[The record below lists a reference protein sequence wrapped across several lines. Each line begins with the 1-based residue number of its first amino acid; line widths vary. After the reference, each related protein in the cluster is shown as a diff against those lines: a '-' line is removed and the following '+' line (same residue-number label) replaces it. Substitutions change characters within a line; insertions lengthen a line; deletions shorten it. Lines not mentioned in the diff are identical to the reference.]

1 MKKTTNL
8 MGKIIIV
15 LLLTLM
21 VFSPNLLTA
30 KAASYSYD
38 FWKNVIPSA
47 EGLAYS
53 DTYYSDSIRNLDGSE
68 LTNKITYD
76 NLTDM
81 ATYQDKIYVL
91 DSKKN
96 TKVEVLKSQVVNGF
110 AYPAM
115 EGNGISSVYILNQDF
130 QLVEELNEFRIT
142 DEVKKKLQ
150 DYYNF
155 YYESYQIVN
164 ENLVA
169 REFINFYQNDSE
181 KYTLTLSA
189 GSKEIVVTEF
199 VYAPY
204 TYISKEQPG
213 YYTYDNTLLELS
225 INGEKIDKSLW
236 RWEAVEIYK
245 KDENNEDVLS
255 HIEYKIVLDDS
266 LKSNKDIAVEVQI
279 LVPSTIGKS
288 PYVPYSKDPSKLAIR
303 LNNASGITVTKDGM
317 YIADS
322 GNARII
328 RVNKQGEEWVVDG
341 VYLTPDDNIFYQ
353 ISSNISIV
361 DVTGVT
367 LFNPQKVAVDQTG
380 RLYCIAQNVYEG
392 IMEFHT
398 SGSFNRFLGKNEV
411 VANPLKKFWTKIFSE
426 TQLASLNLD
435 LPPEFTNIAMD
446 ENGFLYV
453 TSHPDAD
460 ATTNAN
466 MVKMINT
473 SGKDI
478 MKRNGYV
485 TPDGDA
491 VYLTTSTEEGV
502 IIGMSNLVGITVSK
516 NGNFTI
522 VDELRGRLF
531 TYDNE
536 GNLLYITGEQP
547 GGNSSSGSTTLSS
560 SIIDPVAIRYFYRD
574 SGEVDEN
581 GNPIQEEVLL
591 VLDTVSKSIILFQT
605 TEFGEAVNKATE
617 LYQNGIVQDEYL
629 LDANG
634 EIVLDSEGNPI
645 IEQYGAETYWQQ
657 VVKMNTNYELAY
669 LGIGKALLRRG
680 EYKEAMDYFEL
691 AHSATYYSKAYSE
704 YRDAILSKNFSWIM
718 TAVILV
724 VVLWIVLSYRK
735 YLKKKNLA
743 LAAATAMNEE
753 KAAIL
758 SGRITAL
765 HRENQEEEKINEDEE
780 DDLNEETQDVKKFS
794 WSKVW
799 NSIKYFF
806 KETVGYP
813 LYILTHPIQGFT
825 DFKIEKK
832 GKMWVSIVILL
843 MYVLMEIL
851 AYQYEGIITNTNNPQ
866 KFNSIQILIY
876 GVLPPIVLAVANW
889 SVTTFLDGKG
899 KMKEIFMMICYSLFP
914 VTVFGFLN
922 ILLSNVMT
930 LDEAQFITLI
940 NIIGW
945 VLTGIMAFMGLVVIH
960 EYGVGK
966 TIWSIILTIVA
977 TLIIAFIA
985 LLVFDLVQQ
994 MYGFV
999 YSLYKEITTRYF

>member
-8 MGKIIIV
+8 IGKIIIV

-96 TKVEVLKSQVVNGF
+96 MKVEVLKSQVVNGF

-204 TYISKEQPG
+204 TYISKAEPG

-245 KDENNEDVLS
+245 KDENNEDVFS

-426 TQLASLNLD
+426 TQIASLNLD

-446 ENGFLYV
+446 ENGFLYA

-780 DDLNEETQDVKKFS
+780 DDLNEETQEVKKFS

-889 SVTTFLDGKG
+889 SVTTLLDGKG

>member
-1 MKKTTNL
+1 MRKTTNL

-21 VFSPNLLTA
+21 VFSPNLLIA

-181 KYTLTLSA
+181 KYSLTLSA

-204 TYISKEQPG
+204 TYISKDEPG

-245 KDENNEDVLS
+245 KDENNEDVFS

-266 LKSNKDIAVEVQI
+266 LVSNQNVIVEAEI
-279 LVPSTIGKS
+279 LVPSTIGKA
-288 PYVPYSKDPSKLAIR
+288 PYLPYSKDPSKLAIR

-426 TQLASLNLD
+426 TQIASLNLD

-446 ENGFLYV
+446 ENGFLYA

-574 SGEVDEN
+574 SGEVDED

-629 LDANG
+629 LDENG

-645 IEQYGAETYWQQ
+645 IKQYGAETYWQQ

-765 HRENQEEEKINEDEE
+765 HRENQDEEKMNDSED

-794 WSKVW
+794 WLKIW

-876 GVLPPIVLAVANW
+876 GVLPPIILAVTNW
-889 SVTTFLDGKG
+889 SVTTLLDGKG

-922 ILLSNVMT
+922 IILSNVMT

>member
-1 MKKTTNL
+1 MRKTTNL

-21 VFSPNLLTA
+21 VFSPNLLIA

-181 KYTLTLSA
+181 KYSLTLSA

-204 TYISKEQPG
+204 TYISKDEPG

-245 KDENNEDVLS
+245 KDENNEDVFS

-266 LKSNKDIAVEVQI
+266 LVSNQNVIVEAEI
-279 LVPSTIGKS
+279 LVPSTIGKA
-288 PYVPYSKDPSKLAIR
+288 PYLPYSKDPSKLAIR

-426 TQLASLNLD
+426 TQIASLNLD

-446 ENGFLYV
+446 ENGFLYA

-574 SGEVDEN
+574 SGEVDED

-629 LDANG
+629 LDENG

-645 IEQYGAETYWQQ
+645 IKQYGAETYWQQ

-794 WSKVW
+794 WLKIW

-889 SVTTFLDGKG
+889 SVTTLLDGKG

-914 VTVFGFLN
+914 VIVFGFLN

>member
-204 TYISKEQPG
+204 TYISKDEPG

-245 KDENNEDVLS
+245 KDENNEDVFS

-328 RVNKQGEEWVVDG
+328 RVNKQGEEWVVDC

-426 TQLASLNLD
+426 TQIASLNLD

-446 ENGFLYV
+446 ENGFLYA

-758 SGRITAL
+758 SGKITAL

-889 SVTTFLDGKG
+889 SVTTLLDGKG

>member
-1 MKKTTNL
+1 MRKTTNL

-181 KYTLTLSA
+181 KYSLTLSA

-204 TYISKEQPG
+204 TYISKEEPG

-245 KDENNEDVLS
+245 KDENNEDVFS

-266 LKSNKDIAVEVQI
+266 LVSNQNVIVEAEI
-279 LVPSTIGKS
+279 LVPSTIGKA
-288 PYVPYSKDPSKLAIR
+288 PYLPYSKDPSKLAIR

-328 RVNKQGEEWVVDG
+328 RVNKQGDEWVVDG

-426 TQLASLNLD
+426 TQIASLNLD

-446 ENGFLYV
+446 ENGFLYA

-574 SGEVDEN
+574 SGEVDED

-629 LDANG
+629 LDENG

-645 IEQYGAETYWQQ
+645 IKQYGAETYWQQ

-765 HRENQEEEKINEDEE
+765 HRENQDEEKMNDSED

-794 WSKVW
+794 WLKIW

-876 GVLPPIVLAVANW
+876 GVLPPIILAVTNW
-889 SVTTFLDGKG
+889 SVTTLLDGKG

-922 ILLSNVMT
+922 IILSNVMT

>member
-1 MKKTTNL
+1 MRKTTNL

-47 EGLAYS
+47 KGLAYS

-181 KYTLTLSA
+181 KYSLTLSA

-204 TYISKEQPG
+204 TYISKDEPG

-245 KDENNEDVLS
+245 KDENNEDVFS

-266 LKSNKDIAVEVQI
+266 LVSNQNVIVEAEI
-279 LVPSTIGKS
+279 LVPSTIGKA
-288 PYVPYSKDPSKLAIR
+288 PYLPYSKDPSKLAIR

-328 RVNKQGEEWVVDG
+328 RVNKQGDEWVVDG

-426 TQLASLNLD
+426 TQIASLNLD

-446 ENGFLYV
+446 ENGFLYA

-574 SGEVDEN
+574 SGEVDED

-629 LDANG
+629 LDENG

-645 IEQYGAETYWQQ
+645 IKQYGAETYWQQ

-765 HRENQEEEKINEDEE
+765 HRENQDEEKMNDSED

-794 WSKVW
+794 WLKIW

-876 GVLPPIVLAVANW
+876 GVLPPIILAVTNW
-889 SVTTFLDGKG
+889 SVTTLLDGKG

-922 ILLSNVMT
+922 IILSNVMT

>member
-38 FWKNVIPSA
+38 FFKNVIPSA

-91 DSKKN
+91 VSKKN

-204 TYISKEQPG
+204 TYISKDEPG

-245 KDENNEDVLS
+245 KDENNEDVFS

-426 TQLASLNLD
+426 TQIASLNLD

-446 ENGFLYV
+446 ENGFLYA

-889 SVTTFLDGKG
+889 SVTTLLDGKG

>member
-1 MKKTTNL
+1 MRKTTNL

-181 KYTLTLSA
+181 KYSLTLSA

-204 TYISKEQPG
+204 TYISKDEPG

-245 KDENNEDVLS
+245 KDENNEDVFS

-266 LKSNKDIAVEVQI
+266 LVSNQNVIVEAEI
-279 LVPSTIGKS
+279 LVPSTIGKA
-288 PYVPYSKDPSKLAIR
+288 PYLPYSKDPSKLAIR

-426 TQLASLNLD
+426 TQIASLNLD

-446 ENGFLYV
+446 ENGFLYA

-574 SGEVDEN
+574 SGEVDED

-629 LDANG
+629 LDENG

-645 IEQYGAETYWQQ
+645 IKQYGAETYWQQ

-765 HRENQEEEKINEDEE
+765 HRENQDEEKMNDSEE

-794 WSKVW
+794 WLKIW

-876 GVLPPIVLAVANW
+876 GVLPPIILAVTNW
-889 SVTTFLDGKG
+889 SVTTLLDGKG

-922 ILLSNVMT
+922 IILSNVMT

>member
-1 MKKTTNL
+1 
-8 MGKIIIV
+8 
-15 LLLTLM
+15 M

-181 KYTLTLSA
+181 KYSLTLSA

-204 TYISKEQPG
+204 TYISKDEPG

-245 KDENNEDVLS
+245 KDENNEDVFS

-266 LKSNKDIAVEVQI
+266 LVSNQNVIVEAEI
-279 LVPSTIGKS
+279 LVPSTIGKA
-288 PYVPYSKDPSKLAIR
+288 PYLPYSKDPSKLAIR

-328 RVNKQGEEWVVDG
+328 RVNKQGDEWVVDG

-426 TQLASLNLD
+426 TQIASLNLD

-446 ENGFLYV
+446 ENGFLYA

-574 SGEVDEN
+574 SGEVDED

-629 LDANG
+629 LDENG

-645 IEQYGAETYWQQ
+645 IKQYGAETYWQQ

-743 LAAATAMNEE
+743 LVAATAMNEE

-765 HRENQEEEKINEDEE
+765 HRENQDEEKMNDSED

-794 WSKVW
+794 WLKIW

-876 GVLPPIVLAVANW
+876 GVLPPIILAVTNW
-889 SVTTFLDGKG
+889 SVTTLLDGKG

-922 ILLSNVMT
+922 IILSNVMT

>member
-110 AYPAM
+110 AYPTM

-204 TYISKEQPG
+204 TYISKDEPG

-245 KDENNEDVLS
+245 KDENNEDVFS

-426 TQLASLNLD
+426 TQIASLNLD

-446 ENGFLYV
+446 ENGFLYA

-889 SVTTFLDGKG
+889 SVTTLLDGKG

>member
-1 MKKTTNL
+1 

-30 KAASYSYD
+30 KAASYNYD

-169 REFINFYQNDSE
+169 REFINFYRNDSE
-181 KYTLTLSA
+181 KYSLTLSA
-189 GSKEIVVTEF
+189 GSKEIIVTEF

-204 TYISKEQPG
+204 TYISKEEPG

-245 KDENNEDVLS
+245 KDENNEDVFS

-266 LKSNKDIAVEVQI
+266 LVSNQNVIVEAEI
-279 LVPSTIGKS
+279 LVPSTIGKA
-288 PYVPYSKDPSKLAIR
+288 PYLPYSKDPSKLAIR

-328 RVNKQGEEWVVDG
+328 RVNKQGDEWVVDG

-426 TQLASLNLD
+426 TQIASLNLD

-446 ENGFLYV
+446 ENGFLYA
-453 TSHPDAD
+453 TSHLDAD

-574 SGEVDEN
+574 SGEVDED

-629 LDANG
+629 LDENG

-645 IEQYGAETYWQQ
+645 IKQYGAETYWQQ

-765 HRENQEEEKINEDEE
+765 HRENQDEEKMNDSED

-794 WSKVW
+794 WLKIW

-876 GVLPPIVLAVANW
+876 GVLPPIILAVTNW
-889 SVTTFLDGKG
+889 SVTTLLDGKG

-922 ILLSNVMT
+922 IILSNVMT

>member
-8 MGKIIIV
+8 IGKIIIV

-204 TYISKEQPG
+204 TYISKAEPG

-245 KDENNEDVLS
+245 KDENNEDVFS

-426 TQLASLNLD
+426 TQIASLNLD

-446 ENGFLYV
+446 ENGFLYA

-780 DDLNEETQDVKKFS
+780 DDLNEETQEVKKFS
-794 WSKVW
+794 WPKVW

-889 SVTTFLDGKG
+889 SVTTLLDGKG

>member
-204 TYISKEQPG
+204 TYISKDEPG

-245 KDENNEDVLS
+245 KDENNEDVFS

-426 TQLASLNLD
+426 TQIASLNLD

-446 ENGFLYV
+446 ENGFLYA

-758 SGRITAL
+758 SGKITAL

-851 AYQYEGIITNTNNPQ
+851 AYQYEGIITNTNNPL

-889 SVTTFLDGKG
+889 SVTTLLDGKG

>member
-1 MKKTTNL
+1 MRKTTNL

-21 VFSPNLLTA
+21 VFSPNLLIA

-181 KYTLTLSA
+181 KYSLTLSA

-204 TYISKEQPG
+204 TYISKDEPG

-245 KDENNEDVLS
+245 KDENNEDVFS

-266 LKSNKDIAVEVQI
+266 LVSNQNVIVEAEI
-279 LVPSTIGKS
+279 LVPSTIGKA
-288 PYVPYSKDPSKLAIR
+288 PYLPYSKDPSKLAIR

-426 TQLASLNLD
+426 TQIASLNLD

-446 ENGFLYV
+446 ENGFLYA
-453 TSHPDAD
+453 TSHLDAD

-574 SGEVDEN
+574 SGEVDED

-629 LDANG
+629 LDENG

-645 IEQYGAETYWQQ
+645 IKQYGAETYWQQ

-765 HRENQEEEKINEDEE
+765 HRENQDEEKMNDSED

-794 WSKVW
+794 WLKIW

-876 GVLPPIVLAVANW
+876 GVLPPIILAVTNW
-889 SVTTFLDGKG
+889 SVTTLLDGKG

-922 ILLSNVMT
+922 IILSNVMT

>member
-1 MKKTTNL
+1 MRKTTNL

-181 KYTLTLSA
+181 KYSLTLSA

-204 TYISKEQPG
+204 TYISKDEPG

-245 KDENNEDVLS
+245 KDENNEDVFS

-266 LKSNKDIAVEVQI
+266 LVSNQNVIVEAEI
-279 LVPSTIGKS
+279 LVPSTIGKA
-288 PYVPYSKDPSKLAIR
+288 PYLPYSKDPSKLAIR

-328 RVNKQGEEWVVDG
+328 RVNKQGDEWVVDG

-426 TQLASLNLD
+426 TQIASLNLD

-446 ENGFLYV
+446 ENGFLYA
-453 TSHPDAD
+453 TSHSDAD

-574 SGEVDEN
+574 SGEVDED

-629 LDANG
+629 LDENG

-645 IEQYGAETYWQQ
+645 IKQYGAETYWQQ

-765 HRENQEEEKINEDEE
+765 HRENQDEEKMNDSEE

-794 WSKVW
+794 WLKIW

-876 GVLPPIVLAVANW
+876 GVLPPIILAVTNW
-889 SVTTFLDGKG
+889 SVTTLLDGKG

-922 ILLSNVMT
+922 IILSNVMT

>member
-1 MKKTTNL
+1 MRKTTNL

-181 KYTLTLSA
+181 KYSLTLSA

-204 TYISKEQPG
+204 TYISKDEPG

-245 KDENNEDVLS
+245 KDENNEDVFS

-266 LKSNKDIAVEVQI
+266 LVSNQNVIVEAEI
-279 LVPSTIGKS
+279 LVPSTIGKA
-288 PYVPYSKDPSKLAIR
+288 PYLPYSKDPSKLAIR

-426 TQLASLNLD
+426 TQIASLNLD

-446 ENGFLYV
+446 ENGFLYA

-485 TPDGDA
+485 TLDGDA

-574 SGEVDEN
+574 SGEVDED

-629 LDANG
+629 LDENG

-645 IEQYGAETYWQQ
+645 IKQYGAETYWQQ

-765 HRENQEEEKINEDEE
+765 HRENQDEEKMNDSED

-794 WSKVW
+794 WLKIW

-876 GVLPPIVLAVANW
+876 GVLPPIILAVTNW
-889 SVTTFLDGKG
+889 SVTTLLDGKG

-922 ILLSNVMT
+922 IILSNVMT

>member
-38 FWKNVIPSA
+38 FWKNVIPSV

-204 TYISKEQPG
+204 TYISKDEPG

-245 KDENNEDVLS
+245 KDENNEDVFS

-426 TQLASLNLD
+426 TQIASLNLD

-446 ENGFLYV
+446 ENGFLYA

-889 SVTTFLDGKG
+889 SVTTLLDGKG

-914 VTVFGFLN
+914 ITVFGFLN

>member
-130 QLVEELNEFRIT
+130 QLVEELNE
-142 DEVKKKLQ
+142 KLQ

-204 TYISKEQPG
+204 TYISKDEPG

-245 KDENNEDVLS
+245 KDENNEDVFS

-341 VYLTPDDNIFYQ
+341 VYLTPNDNIFYQ

-426 TQLASLNLD
+426 TQIASLNLD

-446 ENGFLYV
+446 ENGFLYA

-889 SVTTFLDGKG
+889 SVTTLLDGKG

>member
-1 MKKTTNL
+1 MRKTTNL

-30 KAASYSYD
+30 KAASYNYD

-181 KYTLTLSA
+181 KYSLTLSA

-204 TYISKEQPG
+204 TYISKDEPG

-245 KDENNEDVLS
+245 KDENNEDVFS

-266 LKSNKDIAVEVQI
+266 LVSNQNVIVEAEI
-279 LVPSTIGKS
+279 LVPSTIGKA
-288 PYVPYSKDPSKLAIR
+288 PYLPYSKDPSKLAIR

-426 TQLASLNLD
+426 TQIASLNLD

-446 ENGFLYV
+446 ENGFLYA

-574 SGEVDEN
+574 SGEVDED

-629 LDANG
+629 LDENG

-645 IEQYGAETYWQQ
+645 IKQYGAETYWQQ

-765 HRENQEEEKINEDEE
+765 HRENQDEEKMNDSED

-794 WSKVW
+794 WLKIW

-876 GVLPPIVLAVANW
+876 GVLPPIILAVTNW
-889 SVTTFLDGKG
+889 SVTTLLDGKG

-922 ILLSNVMT
+922 IILSNVMT

>member
-204 TYISKEQPG
+204 TYISKDEPG

-245 KDENNEDVLS
+245 KDENNEDVFS

-426 TQLASLNLD
+426 TQIASLNLD

-446 ENGFLYV
+446 ENGFLYA

-634 EIVLDSEGNPI
+634 DIVLDSEGNPI

-765 HRENQEEEKINEDEE
+765 HRENQEEEKINED
-780 DDLNEETQDVKKFS
+780 DLNEETQDVKKFS

-889 SVTTFLDGKG
+889 SVTTLLDGKG

>member
-204 TYISKEQPG
+204 TYISKDEPG

-245 KDENNEDVLS
+245 KDENNEDVFS

-426 TQLASLNLD
+426 TQIASLNLD

-446 ENGFLYV
+446 ENGFLYA

-460 ATTNAN
+460 TTTNAN

-758 SGRITAL
+758 SGKITAL

-889 SVTTFLDGKG
+889 SVTTLLDGKG